1 MLLPV
6 HGPVDHVTSLCDFHL
21 AKAKY
26 ECLLPVQSPVDSD
39 GTLLCYFHL
48 AKAKYECLLPDES
61 PVESDGT
68 LLSVFQL
75 ARENYDCRYPFTG
88 KLSCVFNY

>member
-1 MLLPV
+1 M
-6 HGPVDHVTSLCDFHL
+6 
-21 AKAKY
+21 
-26 ECLLPVQSPVDSD
+26 LPVQSPVDSD
-39 GTLLCYFHL
+39 GTLLCDFHL

-68 LLSVFQL
+68 LPSVFQL

-88 KLSCVFNY
+88 KLNCVFNY

>member
-6 HGPVDHVTSLCDFHL
+6 HGPVEFNVTSLCD
-21 AKAKY
+21 
-26 ECLLPVQSPVDSD
+26 
-39 GTLLCYFHL
+39 FHL

-68 LLSVFQL
+68 LPSVFQL

-88 KLSCVFNY
+88 KLNCMFNY